1 MKNIMSRVSLNAL
14 SKIEKDVLL
23 DLKPFFKV
31 GGILSGG
38 TALMLQLP
46 FRKSY
51 DFDLF
56 FPYEIPDNF
65 LRKASK
71 IFNSNIKILIN
82 NIDELTFITG
92 DQIKIS
98 FIYFPFKRKYKPILS
113 NSIILSLFKDIASDK
128 AYAISRRP
136 EYRDY
141 VDLFIIFKN
150 GFNLERTIL
159 DAKEKFKGE
168 FSEKLF
174 LSQLVYFEDLKDFT
188 VEFIK
193 EKYSI
198 NEIKGFFKQVVNELT
213 LTLLSET
220 AKINYL

>member
-1 MKNIMSRVSLNAL
+1 MKNIMSKVTLNVL
-14 SKIEKDVLL
+14 SNIEKNILFGL
-23 DLKPFFKV
+23 EPFFKEK
-31 GGILSGG
+31 GILSGG

-46 FRKSY
+46 FRRSY

-65 LRKASK
+65 LRKVSK
-71 IFNSNIKILIN
+71 IFNSNVKILIN
-82 NIDELTFITG
+82 NIDELTFIANN
-92 DQIKIS
+92 QVKIS
-98 FIYFPFKRKYKPILS
+98 FIYFPFIRKYKPV
-113 NSIILSLFKDIASDK
+113 SLDSMVISSFEDIASDK
-128 AYAISRRP
+128 AYAVGRRP

-141 VDLFIIFKN
+141 VDLFIILKN
-150 GFNLERTIL
+150 GFSLEKIIL

-193 EKYSI
+193 EEYSVSR
-198 NEIKGFFKQVVNELT
+198 IKDFFKTLVNGLEL
-213 LTLLSET
+213 
-220 AKINYL
+220 K